1 MGDQLAGWGVVARIE
16 TTGRTSGRPV
26 AVAVGFVQDIDGS
39 ILVAAGEPDADW
51 ARNLEAE
58 AHATV
63 TIEDRTFDAVA
74 EPLDRTA
81 AAAVVVD
88 LILKYGTPAE
98 KLGRGPAFRLRP
110 R

>member
-1 MGDQLAGWGVVARIE
+1 MQE
-16 TTGRTSGRPV
+16 P
-26 AVAVGFVQDIDGS
+26 DGS

-51 ARNLEAE
+51 ALNLERE
-58 AHATV
+58 PHARV

-74 EPLDRTA
+74 EPLDRAA

-98 KLGRGPAFRLRP
+98 RLGRGPAFRLR
-110 R
+110 RISQS

>member
-1 MGDQLAGWGVVARIE
+1 M
-16 TTGRTSGRPV
+16 
-26 AVAVGFVQDIDGS
+26 AVAVGFVRDTDDS

-51 ARNLEAE
+51 ARNLLVEP
-58 AHATV
+58 HARV
-63 TIEDRTFDAVA
+63 TIESRSFDAVA

-98 KLGRGPAFRLRP
+98 RLGRGAAFRLRP
-110 R
+110 I